1 VQLSETASWL
11 LVIGYI
17 FCALVT
23 AGALVGMAFALRAL
37 NAKLEDLVAKVDP
50 LLAKSDEILTVTHN
64 KIASIGDKAEEIL
77 AQGEETAESV
87 HHKVDKTAS
96 AVQRTIHAP
105 IIGVNSLAAGI
116 SRGVETFGKLQRQ
129 PIDPASGSANDTSEG
144 EMHTS
149 NGHGPA
155 DKVPALAGKETGDGG

>member
-11 LVIGYI
+11 LVIGYV
-17 FCALVT
+17 FCSLVT
-23 AGALVGMAFALRAL
+23 AGALFGMWMALRAL
-37 NAKLEDLVAKVDP
+37 NAKLEDLVAKADP
-50 LLAKSDEILTVTHN
+50 LLAKTDEILTVTHD

-87 HHKVDKTAS
+87 HHKVDKTAT

-116 SRGVETFGKLQRQ
+116 SRGVETFGKLQKQ
-129 PIDPASGSANDTSEG
+129 PINAAAGPVNDASEG
-144 EMHTS
+144 ELHTS

-155 DKVPALAGKETGDGG
+155 EKVPTLAGKEIGNGG